1 MRMRFVVDEIIN
13 DVAKLEN
20 IVDGNIIYVNVNIL
34 PNEVKET
41 DVLLYQDNNYILD
54 NEKKEERYNSIKEKF
69 ERLRNNK

>member
-1 MRMRFVVDEIIN
+1 MKFVVDEIID

-20 IVDGNIIYVNVNIL
+20 ILDGNIIYVNINIL
-34 PNEVKET
+34 PNNVKET
-41 DVLLYQDNNYILD
+41 DVLIYQDNNYILD

>member
-1 MRMRFVVDEIIN
+1 MKFVVDEIID

-20 IVDGNIIYVNVNIL
+20 ILDGNIIYVNVNIL
-34 PNEVKET
+34 PNNVKET
-41 DVLLYQDNNYILD
+41 DVLLYEDNNYILD

>member
-1 MRMRFVVDEIIN
+1 MKFVVDEIID

-20 IVDGNIIYVNVNIL
+20 ILDGNIIYVNVNLL
-34 PNEVKET
+34 PSNVKET
-41 DVLLYQDNNYILD
+41 DVLLYEDNNYILD

>member
-1 MRMRFVVDEIIN
+1 MKFVVDEIID

-20 IVDGNIIYVNVNIL
+20 ILDGNIIYVNVNLL
-34 PNEVKET
+34 PSNVNES
-41 DVLLYQDNNYILD
+41 DVLLYEDNNYILD